1 MIGIVGN
8 DDWTAIEFRP
18 FFASDK
24 MKWATLVI
32 EKGLLPDKWQG
43 EWGFA
48 FKSWNKI
55 VVYKGLEMHFV
66 NLFNKK

>member
-18 FFASDK
+18 IFASKK
-24 MKWATLVI
+24 MRWAALVI
-32 EKGLLPDKWQG
+32 NKGLLPDKYQG

-48 FKSWNKI
+48 FRKWNEI

-66 NLFNKK
+66 KPFKK